1 VEAVKIIKNI
11 LDFGPAVFLP
21 LIMFI
26 VALFVRV
33 KPGKA
38 LSAALTLGVAF
49 TGMSLVIS
57 FMTSS
62 IAPAGQA
69 MVKNT
74 GLTLTAI
81 DVGWTPVSVIGWAW
95 PYAALMFP
103 LQLIVNLLMFYFG
116 WTEILNIDMWN
127 VWQKAFVGAA
137 VMILTGSPLVAFVLC
152 VIWIVLELKSGD
164 YIKNQVRALT
174 GIPGVT
180 VTHPNMLA
188 IIWMA
193 PLNRLLESIP
203 FLANLKTS
211 PQELRNKLG
220 FLAEN
225 HVLGFLLGILI
236 GYAAGYSIKD
246 ILVLAIKAAASLTL
260 FPMVAQLFMQALAP
274 ISDAASTYMRQRFPG
289 RNFVIGLDWP
299 ILAGN
304 PTIWTTCILNIP
316 VILLCAVFIPGNITL
331 PFGSILLTSFAM
343 AATVVTQGDLVRT
356 WLITAIATPMAFV
369 ASNWFAPL
377 ITQMA
382 LDTGAFTLPAGAT
395 QVAWLAH
402 NAHFIRWSLLQI
414 SQVFVGKMM
423 PGIIVLVVFIGVYRF
438 YVKEMKRREKKAL
451 ESTGLD

>member
-1 VEAVKIIKNI
+1 MEAVKIIKNI